1 MLDIAIQAVRA
12 AGAIQLSH
20 FSNPLQVDDR
30 KHHDIKLE
38 VDRLSEEKILS
49 IVRTAFPDH
58 GVLAEESGRSDRPS
72 KYVWIIDPLDGT
84 VNYAHRVPH
93 FCSSVA
99 LWENGEPL
107 VGAVYDAY
115 RDELFAAERGKGATL
130 NGKPIHVSTIERVE
144 ECFVACG
151 FMKTQVTI
159 QKGLERFVKLVP
171 RAQKMRVMGASAL
184 DQCYVASGR
193 FDVYVEY
200 GIKPW
205 DVGAGTLVIREAGGR
220 VDLGEG
226 PEGGYDVLATNG
238 LLHKTIREILN
249 ESEKMGSRNT

>member
-1 MLDIAIQAVRA
+1 MLDIAIQAAKA

-20 FSNPLQVDDR
+20 FWRTLQVDDR

-38 VDRLSEEKILS
+38 VDRLCEAEILS
-49 IVRTAFPDH
+49 IVRKAFPDH

-84 VNYAHRVPH
+84 VNYAHHVPH

-99 LWENGEPL
+99 LWEHEEPL

-130 NGKPIHVSTIERVE
+130 NGRPIRVSTIAQVG

-151 FMKTQVTI
+151 FMKTEETI
-159 QKGLERFVKLVP
+159 RKGLERFAKLAP
-171 RAQKMRVMGASAL
+171 HAQKMRVMGSSAL

-205 DVGAGTLVIREAGGR
+205 DVGAGRLIIQEAGGR
-220 VDLGEG
+220 MDLGEG

-238 LLHKTIREILN
+238 LLHETIGDILN
-249 ESEKMGSRNT
+249 EKGTRER